1 MKEPGVKV
9 VIPPKSSHLESM
21 ACDME
26 MCKRRHLIGN
36 FLQEIKMLRGMAM
49 RFRKTDE
56 SFEAF
61 ICLAAALIHF
71 R

>member
-1 MKEPGVKV
+1 MKELGIKV
-9 VIPPKSSHLESM
+9 VIPSKTSRLEAM
-21 ACDME
+21 ECDKE
-26 MCKRRHLIGN
+26 MCKRHHLIGN
-36 FLQEIKMLRGMAM
+36 FLQKIKMFRGTAL

>member
-1 MKEPGVKV
+1 MKEFGIEV
-9 VIPPKSSHLESM
+9 VIPSKSSWLESM
-21 ACDME
+21 ECDKE
-26 MCKRRHLIGN
+26 MCKWRHPIGN
-36 FLQEIKMLRGMAM
+36 FLQKIKVFRGIAM
-49 RFRKTDE
+49 RFCKTGE